1 MDFHCSIIRMKE
13 PFMCISKTKKG
24 YTDAKK
30 YKE

>member
-1 MDFHCSIIRMKE
+1 MNFYCSIMRMIE
-13 PFMCISKTKKG
+13 TFMCISKMKKG